1 MCYFLQV
8 PAVQLTV
15 DALGAVQSL
24 LDLAESSDYDSFVP
38 SIYCHLIF
46 NFYIWRRAD
55 YNVQSGTVYTGIFNA
70 DSYLVRLKPNVFLET
85 APIESVHSF
94 PLAWL
99 GEYSDFSLLDLLYSG
114 CSIRVS

>member
-15 DALGAVQSL
+15 DALGNVQSL

-38 SIYCHLIF
+38 SVYRHLIF

-55 YNVQSGTVYTGIFNA
+55 YNVQSGTIFNA
-70 DSYLVRLKPNVFLET
+70 DSYLVHLKPNVFLET

-94 PLAWL
+94 PLVWL